1 MHKLSTISFVFDT
14 VKPEKNLW
22 RFITICQACLYGLCI
37 HFPHHL
43 MFDLKYWLMTVLYRT
58 TDVNFSLCLP
68 FKIYTIYFIIK
79 FFIHYLKS
87 IKKFIPCS
95 EYMRSRLLC
104 WTGWTVI
111 LNKIRYSFYFS
122 PNSTSGDHLLK
133 LKLIMIKIYLLKLKI
148 FPFLC
153 IYSMWTDG
161 WIGWGVAWWSRHL
174 VMGVQI
180 PGGASLVA
188 LTPTDGATEWL
199 VIRWLR
205 KWLKSK
211 RLYDVFPCLPIHLR
225 IVWCVSRFKDDWV
238 ST

>member
-79 FFIHYLKS
+79 F
-87 IKKFIPCS
+87 IPCS
-95 EYMRSRLLC
+95 EYTRCRLLC

-133 LKLIMIKIYLLKLKI
+133 LKFIMIKIDLLKFKG
-148 FPFLC
+148 FSFLC
-153 IYSMWTDG
+153 VQLKWTGG
-161 WIGWGVAWWSRHL
+161 WIGWDVAWFILNLFVCDSR
-174 VMGVQI
+174 I
-180 PGGASLVA
+180 PTTVELH
-188 LTPTDGATEWL
+188 
-199 VIRWLR
+199 
-205 KWLKSK
+205 
-211 RLYDVFPCLPIHLR
+211 F
-225 IVWCVSRFKDDWV
+225 
-238 ST
+238 